1 MEALLENLLEK
12 IEHNGLRFGGRIPE
26 CHMEYD
32 GKYRLGSGGGWTDS
46 FWVGIFY
53 LAYAYTGQEKYL
65 ALADGYQDFFR
76 RRIVN
81 TEESNQENGYLK
93 LDHDVGFLFSITQ
106 AARYR
111 LTRDPEAKEIALKA
125 ANVLMERYHEKG
137 GFIRAWDTWKW
148 ETDQEFIREKKGKV
162 IIDSMMNLPLLFW
175 AYQETGGEE
184 YYRVAKTHADTVMRY
199 MVRGDGS
206 TYHTYNFDP
215 ETGAP
220 LQGRT
225 RQGYSDQ
232 SCWSRGQAWAIYGFG
247 LAFEATKDSV
257 YLETAKKTA
266 EYYVS
271 HLGAGQMPA
280 WDFAATHQP
289 FCPWDSS
296 AAAIAAAGVAQLARQ
311 TVGEESARYQALAEK
326 LLDSLTKLCGTQ
338 DFAQFEPFLLHG
350 SIGPNY
356 QEGTVTDAARISAE
370 QGLVYGDYFYF
381 EALLR
386 LESPEFH
393 PFWL

>member
-46 FWVGIFY
+46 FWVGILY

-148 ETDQEFIREKKGKV
+148 DTDQEFIREKKGKV

-247 LAFEATKDSV
+247 LAFEAQR
-257 YLETAKKTA
+257 TAFTWKPQKRRRNIMCRIWARVKCPPGILPPRTSPFARGTA
-266 EYYVS
+266 PPPP
-271 HLGAGQMPA
+271 LPRRA
-280 WDFAATHQP
+280 WR
-289 FCPWDSS
+289 S
-296 AAAIAAAGVAQLARQ
+296 
-311 TVGEESARYQALAEK
+311 
-326 LLDSLTKLCGTQ
+326 
-338 DFAQFEPFLLHG
+338 LHG
-350 SIGPNY
+350 KQWERSPRVIRP
-356 QEGTVTDAARISAE
+356 
-370 QGLVYGDYFYF
+370 
-381 EALLR
+381 LR
-386 LESPEFH
+386 KSFLTA
-393 PFWL
+393 